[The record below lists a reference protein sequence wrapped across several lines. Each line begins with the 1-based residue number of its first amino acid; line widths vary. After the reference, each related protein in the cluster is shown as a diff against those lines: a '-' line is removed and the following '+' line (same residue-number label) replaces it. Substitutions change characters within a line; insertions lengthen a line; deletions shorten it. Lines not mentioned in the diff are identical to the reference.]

1 VLASR
6 DNFIIVKKIRQ
17 NRIDISFTCKTSI
30 PPEELLAKASRHLE
44 AIHWGKVE
52 VRGHILK
59 CVDGRIYTT
68 RGLLISFTISFILF
82 LFLFVLQILLR
93 PLSYPDWVLVGLIL
107 SLFIGPTLI
116 YWFTRRKNWIE
127 IDVSTPNRFVIKYEG
142 VKALYEVERLANMF
156 KNDG

>member
-1 VLASR
+1 M
-6 DNFIIVKKIRQ
+6 
-17 NRIDISFTCKTSI
+17 SFTCETSI

-68 RGLLISFTISFILF
+68 RGLLISFTMSFILF
-82 LFLFVLQILLR
+82 LFLFVLPILRGLPESYPNWVYLVGQIVILLE
-93 PLSYPDWVLVGLIL
+93 LLIL
-107 SLFIGPTLI
+107 SFSPTLI

-142 VKALYEVERLANMF
+142 VKALHEAERLANMF